1 MKRSVSLT
9 ALLLGMTL
17 TMAQFSCGN
26 STGTENGTTDEPPAS
41 TSEEI
46 TGTKRLEPDIPE
58 SDFDGYTFR
67 ILARG
72 SNAGDWTNYDLE
84 SEGTNGDVVNDNVYN
99 RNAKV
104 EDKLKIKIK
113 HERVNGYDVVT
124 PAKQAVLAASDDYD
138 LIMPAITDAGNL
150 AQEDLLLPLS
160 ALRYLDTEK
169 PWYDQN
175 CLSELSIKG
184 ENYMFFSDITV
195 CDLDAIWIYLFNK
208 QLIDD
213 FKLDDP
219 YDLVASGK
227 WTLDKMTSM
236 CKEVTHD
243 LNGDG
248 KQDSDD
254 RWGIV
259 GHDYIIT
266 ASYIGSGERIA
277 TADKNGKISLT
288 MNSQRVHDVIDSL
301 LSLEKYWIR
310 YSLTAQ
316 KYSTASPVGFKA
328 GENTYDTMLNM
339 FTNNQALFMG
349 EVMDVMAKMRD
360 RDVEFGVLPSPKL
373 DENQDGYHSAV
384 NYIAAVSCVPKT
396 ASDTDRTSIII
407 EALAAESHY
416 TVVPA
421 YYEIAMKSK
430 YARDTIS
437 SDMLDM
443 ILGSRSYDLGI
454 YYNWGGLSDRFCSL
468 VYEGETDFASMYDSN
483 KSAAE
488 DAIEKFLSVSD

>member
-1 MKRSVSLT
+1 MKRFT
-9 ALLLGMTL
+9 ALALLFALIL
-17 TMAQFSCGN
+17 TSCG
-26 STGTENGTTDEPPAS
+26 SGTTDPETSEDAVS
-41 TSEEI
+41 TSTDT
-46 TGTKRLEPDIPE
+46 TGTQRLMPDIPD
-58 SDFDGYTFR
+58 SDFEGYNFR

-72 SNAGDWTNYDLE
+72 SNAGDWANYDLE
-84 SEGTNGDVVNDNVYN
+84 SEGTNGDVVNDNVYS
-99 RNAKV
+99 RNLKV
-104 EDKLKIKIK
+104 EDKLRIKIT

-124 PAKQAVLAASDDYD
+124 PAKQSILAMSDDYD

-150 AQEDLLLPLS
+150 AQEGLLLPVSSLP
-160 ALRYLDTEK
+160 YLDTDK
-169 PWYDQN
+169 PWYDKN

-195 CDLDAIWIYLFNK
+195 CNLDAIWIYLFNK
-208 QLIDD
+208 KLVDD
-213 FKLDDP
+213 FNLDDP
-219 YDLVASGK
+219 YELVMSGK
-227 WTLDKMTSM
+227 WTLDRMISM
-236 CKEVTHD
+236 CKDVTHD

-277 TADKNGKISLT
+277 TADKSGSISLT

-301 LSLEKYWIR
+301 ISLEKYWIR
-310 YSLTAQ
+310 YSLTAK
-316 KYSTASPVGFKA
+316 KYSTANPVGFKT
-328 GENTYDTMLNM
+328 GEQTYDKMLDM
-339 FTNNQALFMG
+339 FTNDQALFMG

-373 DENQDGYHSAV
+373 DESQDAYHSAV

-396 ASDTDRTSIII
+396 APDTDRTSIII

-416 TVVPA
+416 TVIPA

-430 YARDTIS
+430 YARDTVS

-468 VYEGETDFASMYDSN
+468 VYEGETDFASMYDAN
-483 KSAAE
+483 KAAAN
-488 DAIEKFLSVSD
+488 DAITKFLSASD

>member
-1 MKRSVSLT
+1 MKKLIASIL
-9 ALLLGMTL
+9 AAGMTL
-17 TMAQFSCGN
+17 ALISCGE
-26 STGTENGTTDEPPAS
+26 TAPETDDTPEKTTES
-41 TSEEI
+41 MSESVTE
-46 TGTKRLEPDIPE
+46 TERLKPDIPE
-58 SDFDGYTFR
+58 SDFSEYQFTV
-67 ILARG
+67 LARG
-72 SNAGDWTNYDLE
+72 SNAGDWANYDIE
-84 SEGTNGDVVNDNVYN
+84 SDGINGDIVNDNIYE

-104 EDKLKIKIK
+104 EELLNIKIK
-113 HERVNGYDVVT
+113 HEKVNGYDVVT
-124 PAKQAVLAASDDYD
+124 PAKQSILAASDDYD
-138 LIMPAITDAGNL
+138 IIMPSITDAGNL
-150 AQEDLLLPLS
+150 AQNDLLTPLGN
-160 ALRYLDTEK
+160 LRYLDTDK
-169 PWYDQN
+169 PWYDHN
-175 CLSELSIKG
+175 CLSELEING
-184 ENYMFFSDITV
+184 QNYMFFSDITV
-195 CDLDAIWIYLFNK
+195 CNLDAIWIYLFNK
-208 QLIDD
+208 QVIDD
-213 FKLDDP
+213 YKLEDP
-219 YDLVASGK
+219 YELVMSGK

-277 TADKNGKISLT
+277 TADRNGKISLT
-288 MNSQRVHDVIDSL
+288 MNSSRIHDVIDSL
-301 LSLEKYWIR
+301 ISLEDYWIR
-310 YSLTAQ
+310 YSLTAK
-316 KYSTASPVGFKA
+316 KYSTAAPFGFKS
-328 GENTYDTMLNM
+328 GEQMYDKMLDM
-339 FTNNQALFMG
+339 FTNGQALFMG

-373 DENQDGYHSAV
+373 DEKQDGYHSAV
-384 NYIAAVSCVPKT
+384 NYIAAVTCVPKT
-396 ASDTDRTSIII
+396 ASDLDRTSIIV

-430 YARDTIS
+430 YARDTVS
-437 SDMLDM
+437 SDMLDL

-468 VYEGETDFASMYDSN
+468 VYEGSTDFASMYDSN

-488 DAIEKFLSVSD
+488 DAIEKFTSGTK